1 MSNSIEPSILGPLLI
16 EQLHAEYVDRC
27 VYVSAAAI
35 NIVVYD
41 TCQLGCVNI
50 NSLHWIIYSLAI
62 TVINMD
68 KEVNMPSLDDT
79 STGAADFCFN
89 MC

>member
-1 MSNSIEPSILGPLLI
+1 MLGLQVI
-16 EQLHAEYVDRC
+16 YAEYFDRC

-35 NIVVYD
+35 VVYD
-41 TCQLGCVNI
+41 TSQLCCVH
-50 NSLHWIIYSLAI
+50 SLHWIIYLLAI